1 MILITTSHRP
11 TRRIRSLCNDLACS
25 IPGLVRVN
33 RGKMN
38 FIEVAEKAVQINS
51 DRFIVVDR
59 WKGGPGR
66 IRLFKITDE
75 EIMESPPRIYI
86 SGVKLRREF
95 NIPREWVNE
104 KINLLLLKEDM
115 EEDLKIMEFK
125 SAFSDFLQIPMLKE
139 GAEVLGYEAYMSISA
154 GRDCWATISFFH
166 IPSGVE
172 IGPRIKISH
181 IVWDV

>member
-11 TRRIRSLCNDLACS
+11 TRRIRSLCNDLARS
-25 IPGLVRVN
+25 IPGLVKVN

-38 FIEVAEKAVQINS
+38 FIEVAEKAVQMNS

-75 EIMESPPRIYI
+75 GIRENPPCIYI
-86 SGVKLRREF
+86 FGVKLRREF
-95 NIPREWVNE
+95 NIPREWINE
-104 KINLLLLKEDM
+104 KINLLFLREDM
-115 EEDLKIMEFK
+115 EEDLGVMEFR
-125 SAFSDFLQIPMLKE
+125 SALSDFLQIPILKE
-139 GAEVLGYEAYMSISA
+139 GAEVLGYEAYMSVSA
-154 GRDCWATISFFH
+154 GRDCWATISFFRM
-166 IPSGVE
+166 PSGVE

-181 IVWDV
+181 VV